1 MDFHNLVAAAE
12 AILFASGDPIGIDKL
27 GEALELDTSD
37 TLKVLLGLSDRL
49 DRTGSAL
56 EVVTL
61 EDAVQLCTRR
71 SYEDYVRRALEIR
84 RNTPLS
90 PAAMEVLAIVAYN
103 QPVTRGFVEQ
113 VRGIDSSSVVASLVE
128 KGLLEE
134 RGRLELPGR
143 PIAYGTTANFLRCFG
158 LSSLDELPPIPE
170 REGTAGEPVT
180 LDAVIDAGDGET
192 APAAEEPEGGA
203 VSADD

>member
-113 VRGIDSSSVVASLVE
+113 VRGIDSSSVVASLW
-128 KGLLEE
+128 K
-134 RGRLELPGR
+134 RGCSKNGGGWSCPAGRSPMARR
-143 PIAYGTTANFLRCFG
+143 PISCAVLGFPRSMSCRPSPKG
-158 LSSLDELPPIPE
+158 RE
-170 REGTAGEPVT
+170 RRA
-180 LDAVIDAGDGET
+180 
-192 APAAEEPEGGA
+192 
-203 VSADD
+203 SR